1 MDGNT
6 CRLVSLGYTVPATKQ
21 ILNLLLG
28 LKISWAGAG
37 MSCFALTLTDG
48 GRIARLFTCSSW
60 TFSSFSIRAK
70 NVTWVSSEQSVLWVK
85 LNNSKRS
92 EPAQSSVW
100 RLMLY
105 KRLELV
111 YNVIIWF
118 CNPKVSSLA
127 PVQRC
132 CALNRLEIEETARIW
147 PQPPSHSRS
156 YNTLSHAARHH
167 RYSVIFRNH
176 FKVE

>member
-70 NVTWVSSEQSVLWVK
+70 NVPWVSSEQSVLWVK

-118 CNPKVSSLA
+118 CNLKVSS
-127 PVQRC
+127 P
-132 CALNRLEIEETARIW
+132 ALRALSTEQIGDWRNREDLTTATVTL
-147 PQPPSHSRS
+147 
-156 YNTLSHAARHH
+156 TLSQHADTRSQA
-167 RYSVIFRNH
+167 SSIFSDL
-176 FKVE
+176 